1 VVENSAAHPGAAT
14 AATATAYESAVA
26 TTEATDADRT
36 TVPSTSAET
45 AVAAF
50 PVGSTTAATEA
61 ASGAIAQRGA
71 TSANAAA
78 RTLNATPAEAAAVAA
93 ILRGWKGWGATT
105 GAVAT
110 HARVASRRATKTAES
125 GSRATAV
132 AARQGVDPGLAVFKG
147 SEPAAAAVG
156 AAGATA

>member
-1 VVENSAAHPGAAT
+1 VVEYSAAHPGAAP

-26 TTEATDADRT
+26 TTEAPEADRT

-50 PVGSTTAATEA
+50 SVGSTTAATEA
-61 ASGAIAQRGA
+61 AAGAIVQRGA

-78 RTLNATPAEAAAVAA
+78 RTFEATPAEVAA
-93 ILRGWKGWGATT
+93 GAANLGGWGATT
-105 GAVAT
+105 GTVAT
-110 HARVASRRATKTAES
+110 HARGASRRATTTAEP
-125 GSRATAV
+125 GSRAAAV
-132 AARQGVDPGLAVFKG
+132 AARQGVAPGLAVFIG

-156 AAGATA
+156 AAKATA